1 MSYKK
6 WTPEEDAV
14 ILSRETTV
22 KDMAEM
28 FGRTEQSVYWRI
40 KKLNASRLELRS
52 KDGKICNETCPDY
65 CPYKDCKLAVR
76 HIKDNATEYIDRA
89 DRGRIY
95 GKQSAKVMLAGN
107 VRRMFGV

>member
-22 KDMAEM
+22 KEMAEM

-40 KKLNASRLELRS
+40 KKLNTSRLELRN

-65 CPYKDCKLAVR
+65 CPYSDCKLATR
-76 HIKDNATEYIDRA
+76 HIHETASPYIA
-89 DRGRIY
+89 RG
-95 GKQSAKVMLAGN
+95 GQSEPKQSAKVLLDGS